1 MIDVII
7 ADDHEIVREGLA
19 QILGKSHNI
28 KVVGQAKDGMEAVK
42 MCNKLK
48 PDIVIMDIGMPVLNG
63 IEATKEII
71 TKNRYTKVI
80 MLSMYTDDDTV
91 IRALESGVSG
101 FLSKNGASKELIEAM
116 HAVTN
121 GKSYLS
127 PEVSTKVLEK
137 IQRKKINKTDKLA
150 TLTKRERHM
159 LQLIA
164 EGYSTKEVANLL
176 KISFHT
182 AKTHRNHIMEK
193 LNLHNVA
200 ALTQYALAKKLIR
213 GKSFSP

>member
-1 MIDVII
+1 MIDVIV
-7 ADDHEIVREGLA
+7 ADDHEIIREGLA

-42 MCNKLK
+42 MCDKLK
-48 PDIVIMDIGMPVLNG
+48 PDIVIMDIAMPVLNG

-71 TKNRYTKVI
+71 TKNKYTKVI

-101 FLSKNGASKELIEAM
+101 FLSKKGASKELIEAM

-127 PEVSTKVLEK
+127 PEVSTKVLEN
-137 IQRKKINKTDKLA
+137 IQRKKIKKTDKLA

-164 EGYSTKEVANLL
+164 EGYSTKEVATLL

-182 AKTHRNHIMEK
+182 AKTHRNHVMEK
-193 LNLHNVA
+193 LDLHNVA